1 MLKLFWV
8 VMQWEPITPWSVAGQ
23 TWSFHFKLG
32 HASCFVPLTLQAS
45 PRTGLW
51 PWPATWVPVPIQK
64 CPITHQPKTPLRPPI
79 DRGVHVKCCFF
90 RKLGIR
96 KMRKDETSWR
106 DQVPSNCTFWLNPK
120 GYPNVT
126 CYKAFVWHMLLAPGW
141 GEYRHKHKY
150 DGDFAD
156 VDRQRKQ
163 IDLQIVVDVAIWEQ
177 ARPIQTASSCWL
189 LSAQSNEIQTTC
201 HLFFSKPTQKQ
212 DTWNLENF
220 GQSVII
226 VIRMTCL
233 FCSGPNLGTSE
244 PHVKRCHVGLT
255 TETRKFWSDGVL
267 ESVYFYAFLA
277 SKKVSSGHSKM
288 CSVWGLWEAYHPPY
302 LVLTCL

>member
-1 MLKLFWV
+1 MKHRDATKYPPTAHSGWTLKDTRMSPAIKHLF
-8 VMQWEPITPWSVAGQ
+8 G
-23 TWSFHFKLG
+23 
-32 HASCFVPLTLQAS
+32 
-45 PRTGLW
+45 
-51 PWPATWVPVPIQK
+51 
-64 CPITHQPKTPLRPPI
+64 
-79 DRGVHVKCCFF
+79 
-90 RKLGIR
+90 
-96 KMRKDETSWR
+96 
-106 DQVPSNCTFWLNPK
+106 
-120 GYPNVT
+120 T
-126 CYKAFVWHMLLAPGW
+126 CYWLQG
-141 GEYRHKHKY
+141 GENTMW
-150 DGDFAD
+150 DFAD

-201 HLFFSKPTQKQ
+201 HLFFSKPIQKQ